1 MCGYQ
6 SLFSTSICDYLIDF
20 QYKTV
25 AIISFINKSLVLFHL
40 IRWKIEVK
48 RRLAL
53 DKKEADKR
61 ST

>member
-6 SLFSTSICDYLIDF
+6 NLFSTSKCDYLIDF

-25 AIISFINKSLVLFHL
+25 AIISFINISLVLFHL

-48 RRLAL
+48 
-53 DKKEADKR
+53 KEV